1 MEIPKTREQASM
13 RHDCPFAK
21 HAEDDIEAGGPPLAL
36 PLMWGATSC
45 HRCLSADA
53 CLGYL
58 RHDAGAGARRNGGGA
73 FAYENGPQRF
83 RRKHFRSL

>member
-1 MEIPKTREQASM
+1 M

-21 HAEDDIEAGGPPLAL
+21 DAEDDSEPGRPPLAL
-36 PLMWGATSC
+36 PLMWGGTAC

-58 RHDAGAGARRNGGGA
+58 RHGAGTSARRGGA
-73 FAYENGPQRF
+73 
-83 RRKHFRSL
+83 RSLSSLGLRYLNGAPLEPMNR